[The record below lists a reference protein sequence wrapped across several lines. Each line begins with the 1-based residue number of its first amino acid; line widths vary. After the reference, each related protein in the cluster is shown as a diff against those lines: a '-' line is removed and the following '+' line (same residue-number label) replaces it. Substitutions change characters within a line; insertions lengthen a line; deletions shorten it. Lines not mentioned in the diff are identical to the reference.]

1 MADATERATAASQL
15 FNSSDAAEVTAHHL
29 LYESTLPPSER
40 VARLRRVAV
49 TQGLDTTTRPLAWT
63 LLLGCGRMEARR
75 YSNLCDGLSDDAQK
89 IRDDARRTFRADD
102 SVRQKVRDAQIVRCV
117 TALARSRNNEVS
129 NGANRS
135 AVAACFLYALP
146 SELEAF
152 ACFEKLAELCP
163 RYFTPT
169 LDGCVVGAA
178 LVDHVLRCISP
189 DIHGTLLGDSL
200 LLDDDARTPVEDL
213 VAYPLLAS
221 LFTCVPPL
229 DEVAVLWDATF
240 ALGGHFPVL
249 CVVALILERFALG
262 DKTVARLQPRRLAPL
277 DARRIVSKACAVAP
291 RVPRSLYD
299 VLERH
304 ARDVSVDRAAVAAA
318 ASEAPRTPPTP
329 SRRPLSTSKSARK
342 RAS

>member
-1 MADATERATAASQL
+1 MKTAATRPRRRH
-15 FNSSDAAEVTAHHL
+15 AHL

-40 VARLRRVAV
+40 VARSKTRSRHGRTRR
-49 TQGLDTTTRPLAWT
+49 DIRRPLAWT

-178 LVDHVLRCISP
+178 LVDHILRCISP

-249 CVVALILERFALG
+249 CVVALILERFESG
-262 DKTVARLQPRRLAPL
+262 DEKRGAAPAATAWRL
-277 DARRIVSKACAVAP
+277 
-291 RVPRSLYD
+291 
-299 VLERH
+299 
-304 ARDVSVDRAAVAAA
+304 
-318 ASEAPRTPPTP
+318 
-329 SRRPLSTSKSARK
+329 
-342 RAS
+342 